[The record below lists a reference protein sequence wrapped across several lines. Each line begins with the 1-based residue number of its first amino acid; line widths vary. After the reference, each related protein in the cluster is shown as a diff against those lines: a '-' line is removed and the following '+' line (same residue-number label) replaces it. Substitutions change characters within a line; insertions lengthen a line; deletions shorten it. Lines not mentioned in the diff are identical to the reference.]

1 MASKRGLVAREDGSL
16 AAIGARPQSRA
27 YSGVEAL
34 AAGLLRRRRPP
45 REPRLVF
52 FFGFGASSPTPFS
65 PAPFSDGAL
74 SEGALSAVTAGSGSS
89 GSASRPRSGSGTW
102 ILGPS
107 PSPSPSPSAVAV
119 AVSAGFFLRRLPP
132 REPRRV

>member
-1 MASKRGLVAREDGSL
+1 MAREDESL
-16 AAIGARPQSRA
+16 AAIGARPQSHA

-52 FFGFGASSPTPFS
+52 FFGFGASSPAPFS

-89 GSASRPRSGSGTW
+89 GLDLFFISLGDQVSGWQRGESVD
-102 ILGPS
+102 
-107 PSPSPSPSAVAV
+107 AV
-119 AVSAGFFLRRLPP
+119 
-132 REPRRV
+132 

>member
-1 MASKRGLVAREDGSL
+1 MASKRGLVAREDESL

-52 FFGFGASSPTPFS
+52 FFGFGASSPAPFS
-65 PAPFSDGAL
+65 PAPFAD
-74 SEGALSAVTAGSGSS
+74 SGSS

-107 PSPSPSPSAVAV
+107 PSPSASPSAV

-132 REPRRV
+132 REPRRVFF